1 MVEDS
6 LWSRYSKASISYGAT
21 RFLTVGGG
29 AEYLSSVSADPFMPF
44 INASVRLPGNVL
56 VSGEYTYGVRARGT
70 LAYRLPSNIQL
81 DLDYIR
87 YDKDQKAISYNYLE
101 ERRLLFPF
109 PSA

>member
-1 MVEDS
+1 
-6 LWSRYSKASISYGAT
+6 
-21 RFLTVGGG
+21 
-29 AEYLSSVSADPFMPF
+29 MPF

-87 YDKDQKAISYNYLE
+87 YDKDQKAITTTIWKNE
-101 ERRLLFPF
+101 KLLFPF
-109 PSA
+109 LSE